1 MAQQPGN
8 ASPEKVR
15 ELITRALRRY
25 PRMNIS
31 MLTPI
36 VRPYQR
42 LWKHTLEEMV
52 QDGSVVRESDLTGSR
67 LVFSY
72 RLADEEAVAAMT
84 AMDPDAVEI
93 SAA

>member
-1 MAQQPGN
+1 
-8 ASPEKVR
+8 
-15 ELITRALRRY
+15 
-25 PRMNIS
+25 

-72 RLADEEAVAAMT
+72 RLADETEMATVAATT

>member
-1 MAQQPGN
+1 
-8 ASPEKVR
+8 
-15 ELITRALRRY
+15 
-25 PRMNIS
+25 MNIS